1 MSKAFTTI
9 PSIARGSLYMCAAS
23 FSVAFMNVS
32 AKVVSE
38 ATGSMTALFIRSAI
52 MFLLTLP
59 VTVLAGGPIIGKK
72 PWLLFIRGIIGSV
85 ALACLFLS
93 LKKLTAAEA
102 TLLRETAPLFVL
114 LFAPLYLRE
123 AVSRGMVI
131 ATVIGFIGV
140 TFVLKPWSGLI
151 QVPALIGLLGGI
163 CAAHVM
169 MILRAMRGSYPP
181 HAIVITF
188 AMCGVLLGAAGG
200 GFWGIFLIQKELL
213 PWIGALGITG
223 TVYQLLLTSAY
234 RYAPASVISPLALLS
249 VVFAAIADWIMF
261 GATPDSYSIFGFALI
276 AIGVGA
282 VPLVVRGGRG
292 D

>member
-1 MSKAFTTI
+1 MSKAST
-9 PSIARGSLYMCAAS
+9 PVSSIARGSIYMCVAS
-23 FSVAFMNVS
+23 LSVAFMNVS

-38 ATGSMTALFIRSAI
+38 VAGSMTALFIRSAI

-59 VTVLAGGPIIGKK
+59 VAVFAGGSIVEKK
-72 PWLLFIRGIIGSV
+72 PWLLFLRGIIGSA

-93 LKKLTAAEA
+93 LKKLSAAEA

-114 LFAPLYLRE
+114 LFAPWYLRE
-123 AVSRGMVI
+123 TVSRGMVI

-163 CAAHVM
+163 LAAHVM
-169 MILRAMRGSYPP
+169 MILRAMRGMYPT

-188 AMCGVLLGAAGG
+188 AMCGMLLGAAGG
-200 GFWGIFLIQKELL
+200 GFSGVFLLKKELL
-213 PWIGALGITG
+213 PWVAALGITG

-234 RYAPASVISPLALLS
+234 RYAPASIISPLALLS
-249 VVFAAIADWIMF
+249 VVFAAIADWVMF
-261 GATPDSYSIFGFALI
+261 GAKPDGYSIFGFVLI
-276 AIGVGA
+276 AIGVGS
-282 VPLVVRGGRG
+282 VPIVVRGAKAN
-292 D
+292 

>member
-1 MSKAFTTI
+1 
-9 PSIARGSLYMCAAS
+9 
-23 FSVAFMNVS
+23 MNVS

-59 VTVLAGGPIIGKK
+59 VTVLAGGSIIGKK
-72 PWLLFIRGIIGSV
+72 PWLLFIRGIVGSA

-93 LKKLTAAEA
+93 LKKLSAAEA
-102 TLLRETAPLFVL
+102 TLMRETAPLFVL

-163 CAAHVM
+163 LAAHVM

-181 HAIVITF
+181 HVIVITF
-188 AMCGVLLGAAGG
+188 AICGMLLGAAGG
-200 GFWGIFLIQKELL
+200 GLGGIFLIKNELL
-213 PWIGALGITG
+213 PWIVALGITG
-223 TVYQLLLTSAY
+223 TLYQLLLTSAY

-249 VVFAAIADWIMF
+249 VIFAAIADWIMF
-261 GATPDSYSIFGFALI
+261 GATPDRYSIFGFALI